1 MNRCSLAAVFRL
13 SLEFPSGLVEPG
25 EGIEAAAARELAEE
39 TGHSADFTVSPILL
53 YVIEC

>member
-39 TGHSADFTVSPILL
+39 TGRSADFTVSPILL
-53 YVIEC
+53 YV